1 MTPVFTTK
9 SAFERYKQDQ
19 EKLKKK
25 AKAPLVSD
33 NPKTPES
40 NKKAKK
46 VASEKTEE
54 AKKKAKKLSE
64 SVKQREKDKPVDFK
78 IQIFGKEITRRTQDG
93 KVIYLD
99 TNGKRIADLG
109 KWAKEQLKN
118 KSLKEK
124 VEKDLKP
131 YSSKL
136 EAVTAAQKAKALR
149 DLNKKS
155 IFQLQNG
162 ADSGGNIKGD
172 RIELAAIRAKALL
185 EKKSVVSF
193 KVSDNLASLNNK
205 QYLDYQHVL
214 PPNATTIILNRNG
227 KKIVCVRMIDRS
239 AGGRIGYFNLEDGKR
254 IQMKV
259 GDTVDIIG
267 TLDTRSKKYKD
278 LLRNENAQIKTR
290 IKAGA
295 VYNKN
300 KEKPVKIIDK
310 KQKKTSSA
318 AYTPSTTT
326 GQSAAGIKS
335 QEPAPQTEPESKP
348 AKSKEKWDP
357 ANNESKEVG
366 GEYNIKTVRNPEIN
380 DGRNVHLFIPEK
392 LDPKKPT
399 HIVYYFHGFG
409 KPSDKAKELL
419 TNPDDWSKKHALS
432 GLKDLAKTHNIVFAM
447 PEGESEKSKW
457 WSLQKKTNF
466 RKFDEFVRK
475 ESGADKTKSI
485 KRYLL
490 GHSGAYIAMNGIL
503 GNIDANFFDGMGLFD
518 TLYGKETK
526 TARQFYRRLSK
537 HDKMKIWSVYR
548 ENQQDPNRHNKKLQQ
563 LLQKKP
569 GSRKQKQDIS
579 FKTSDLSHSN
589 IKAPAIRDSVKFFVK
604 KEKA

>member
-1 MTPVFTTK
+1 MNPVFTSK
-9 SAFERYKQDQ
+9 SAFERYKKDQ

-25 AKAPLVSD
+25 AKAPIVSD

-40 NKKAKK
+40 NKKAKQ
-46 VASEKTEE
+46 VASDKTEE

-64 SVKQREKDKPVDFK
+64 SVKQREKNKPVDFK
-78 IQIFGKEITRRTQDG
+78 IQIFGKEITRRAKDG

-99 TNGKRIADLG
+99 TNGKQIPDLG
-109 KWAKEQLKN
+109 KWAKEQLKK
-118 KSLKEK
+118 KSLKQK

-162 ADSGGNIKGD
+162 ADSKGNIKGD

-185 EKKSVVSF
+185 EKKSSVSF
-193 KVSDNLASLNNK
+193 KVSDNLASFNNK

-214 PPNATTIILNRNG
+214 PPNATTIILNRKG
-227 KKIVCVRMIDRS
+227 KKLVCVRMIDRS
-239 AGGRIGYFNLEDGKR
+239 AGGRIGYFNLKNGKR
-254 IQMKV
+254 IRMKV
-259 GDTVDIIG
+259 GDTVDIVG
-267 TLDTRSKKYKD
+267 TLDTQSKKYKD
-278 LLRNENAQIKTR
+278 LLQNENAQIKTR

-295 VYNKN
+295 VFNKN
-300 KEKPVKIIDK
+300 KEKPEKITNK
-310 KQKKTSSA
+310 KPSKQSTSNH
-318 AYTPSTTT
+318 TPSVTKTTPPPT
-326 GQSAAGIKS
+326 A
-335 QEPAPQTEPESKP
+335 QTESREPRPKQESTP
-348 AKSKEKWDP
+348 AKSKENWDP
-357 ANNESKEVG
+357 AKNESSEVA

-392 LDPKKPT
+392 LDTKKPT
-399 HIVYYFHGFG
+399 HIIYYFHGFG

-419 TNPDDWSKKHALS
+419 TNPDDWSKKHALG

-447 PEGESEKSKW
+447 PEGENEKSKW

-466 RKFDEFVRK
+466 QKFDEFVRK
-475 ESGADKTKSI
+475 ESGADKTKDV

-503 GNIDANFFDGMGLFD
+503 SNIDANFFDGMGLFD

-563 LLQKKP
+563 LLQKEP
-569 GSRKQKQDIS
+569 GSRKQNQDIS
-579 FKTSDLSHSN
+579 FKTSDLSHIN
-589 IKAPAIRDSVKFFVK
+589 IKAPAIRDSVRFFVK